1 MSILTKHPLN
11 FPIINSPQLTNY
23 NLWINIP
30 KGASFNDC
38 NYEIKT
44 NCFWIKSAQAS
55 LEGFALDTDNQQAK
69 QLFQTAAQQTQTII
83 DSLNPRVEEVKQEE
97 PQYSQQ

>member
-1 MSILTKHPLN
+1 H
-11 FPIINSPQLTNY
+11 
-23 NLWINIP
+23 
-30 KGASFNDC
+30 
-38 NYEIKT
+38 
-44 NCFWIKSAQAS
+44 AS
-55 LEGFALDTDNQQAK
+55 LEGFSLDTDNQQAK

>member
-1 MSILTKHPLN
+1 MTVITKLKQTV
-11 FPIINSPQLTNY
+11 FGL
-23 NLWINIP
+23 
-30 KGASFNDC
+30 
-38 NYEIKT
+38 
-44 NCFWIKSAQAS
+44 KSAQAS